1 MYSDAVLYKVVSSI
15 DKKLKKS
22 TTVTTR
28 DQEKYMEVIGRKQ
41 INN

>member
-15 DKKLKKS
+15 DKKLKKLAVVS
-22 TTVTTR
+22 TR
-28 DQEKYMEVIGRKQ
+28 EQEKYMEVIGRKQ